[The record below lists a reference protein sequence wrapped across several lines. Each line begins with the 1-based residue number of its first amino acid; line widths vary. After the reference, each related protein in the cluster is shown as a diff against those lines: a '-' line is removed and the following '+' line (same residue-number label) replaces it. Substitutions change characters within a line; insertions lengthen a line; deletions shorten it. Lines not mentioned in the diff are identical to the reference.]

1 LIQGRKL
8 DHIRINLEE
17 QVQFPRLR
25 TGLAEVRFIHQALP
39 NLDLDHVDTRTNF
52 LGKELQAPLLI
63 SSMTGGTAEARAINV
78 NLAQAAQAAGVA
90 MGLGSQR
97 AAIED
102 PSLAETFQVR
112 RVAPDILLFANL
124 GAIQLNYGYGLP
136 ECQRAVEMVEADA
149 LILHLNPLQ
158 EAVQPDGDRDW
169 SGLVDKIGI
178 VCRRLPVPVIVKE
191 VGWGLSSNAV
201 RQLSEA
207 GVTAL
212 DVAGAGGTSWSEVEY
227 HRAPTEEHAR
237 VAAAFA
243 DWGLSTMESLLIARR
258 EAPQIPVIASGG
270 IRDGIDV
277 AKVIALGASLAG
289 IAGPFLK
296 AAVDSSAAVESTITE
311 ITTVLRVA
319 MFSAGAANLSQL
331 AETPVIRPE
340 LPAALAS

>member
-1 LIQGRKL
+1 LTQDRKL

-25 TGLAEVRFIHQALP
+25 TGLDQVRFIHQALP
-39 NLDLDHVDTRTNF
+39 ELDLDRVDTHTLLF
-52 LGKELQAPLLI
+52 GKELRAPLLI
-63 SSMTGGTAEARAINV
+63 SSMTGGTAEAQAINV
-78 NLAQAAQAAGVA
+78 NLARAAQVAGVA

-102 PSLAETFQVR
+102 ASMAQTFQVR
-112 RVAPDILLFANL
+112 QVAPDILLFANL
-124 GAIQLNYGYGLP
+124 GAIQLNYGYGLS

-158 EAVQPDGDRDW
+158 EAVQPEGDRDW
-169 SGLVDKIGI
+169 SGLVTKIGD
-178 VCRRLPVPVIVKE
+178 VCHRLPVPVIVKE
-191 VGWGLSSNAV
+191 VGWGLSADAV

-207 GVTAL
+207 GVSAL

-227 HRAPTEEHAR
+227 HRAPTEAHAR

-243 DWGLSTMESLLIARR
+243 DWGLTTIESLSIARR
-258 EAPQIPVIASGG
+258 EAPQLPVIASGG
-270 IRDGIDV
+270 IRSGIDI
-277 AKVIALGASLAG
+277 AKVLALGASLAG
-289 IAGPFLK
+289 MAGPFLK
-296 AAVDSSAAVESTITE
+296 AAVQSTEAVEATITE
-311 ITTVLRVA
+311 MTTVLRIA
-319 MFSAGAANLSQL
+319 MFAAGAADLSQL

>member
-8 DHIRINLEE
+8 EHIRINLEE

-25 TGLAEVRFIHQALP
+25 TGLDEVRFVHQALP
-39 NLDLDHVDTRTNF
+39 ELDLDHVDTRIQF

-63 SSMTGGTAEARAINV
+63 SSMTGGTAEAEAINI

-97 AAIED
+97 AAVED
-102 PSLAETFQVR
+102 PSLAETFRVR

-124 GAIQLNYGYGLP
+124 GAIQLNYGYGLSQ
-136 ECQRAVEMVEADA
+136 CQLAVDMVEADA

-158 EAVQPDGDRDW
+158 EAVQPEGDRDW
-169 SGLVDKIGI
+169 SGLVGKIEA
-178 VCRRLPVPVIVKE
+178 VCQRLPVPVVVKE
-191 VGWGLSSNAV
+191 VGWGLSANAV
-201 RQLSEA
+201 RQLSQA
-207 GVTAL
+207 GVSVL

-227 HRAPTEEHAR
+227 HRAPTEAHAR

-243 DWGLSTMESLLIARR
+243 DWGLTTMESLLIARR

-270 IRDGIDV
+270 IRSGIDV
-277 AKVIALGASLAG
+277 AKVVALGASLAG
-289 IAGPFLK
+289 MAGPFLK
-296 AAVDSSAAVESTITE
+296 AAVRSSEAVEATIAD
-311 ITTVLRVA
+311 IMTVLRVA
-319 MFSAGAANLSQL
+319 MFAAGAADLSQL

-340 LPAALAS
+340 LPTALLR